1 MPENDKKTVNK
12 APRVINKS
20 GTLKMEDKVAETKQV
35 RDISGKRMNRRNRRD
50 RVRADAGPK
59 EFDEM
64 TIEVTR
70 VSRTV
75 AGGRR
80 MRFKALVAVGNH
92 KNKVG
97 IGVAKGNDVTT
108 AVSKASRKAKKS
120 MITFNMNGETICH
133 ETRTKVTGA
142 DVLMK
147 PAAPG
152 TGIIAGGTVRSIMG
166 LTGVKNLISKSL
178 GSTNKVNIAYAVIEG
193 LRAQVPRKDWVAY
206 EGKPMLIKQVVA
218 EKKAEIRAKA
228 EAKKAEAKKVVATKK
243 TEVKKTVDAKKAEV
257 KEKVATK
264 KAEVK
269 EKVEAKKAEVKA
281 KVEAKKAETK
291 AKVEAVK
298 AETKAKVEATKA
310 ETKAKVEAA
319 KAKAKATA
327 KKSTKKEDK

>member
-1 MPENDKKTVNK
+1 MVDTDKNK

-20 GTLKMEDKVAETKQV
+20 GTLKMEDKIAATKQT
-35 RDISGKRMNRRNRRD
+35 RDISGRRMGRRNRRD
-50 RVRADAGPK
+50 RSRAEVGPK
-59 EFDEM
+59 EFEEI
-64 TIEVTR
+64 TIAVDR

-108 AVSKASRKAKKS
+108 AVAKASRKAKKS
-120 MITFNMNGETICH
+120 MVEFNMNGETICH

-166 LTGVKNLISKSL
+166 LTAVKNLISKSL

-206 EGKPMLIKQVVA
+206 EGKSMPKKKVA
-218 EKKAEIRAKA
+218 E
-228 EAKKAEAKKVVATKK
+228 
-243 TEVKKTVDAKKAEV
+243 AKKAEV
-257 KEKVATK
+257 KEKVETK
-264 KAEVK
+264 KAK
-269 EKVEAKKAEVKA
+269 IK
-281 KVEAKKAETK
+281 
-291 AKVEAVK
+291 EAVK
-298 AETKAKVEATKA
+298 AKKT
-310 ETKAKVEAA
+310 AA
-319 KAKAKATA
+319 KKSTTKKATA
-327 KKSTKKEDK
+327 KKEDK

>member
-1 MPENDKKTVNK
+1 MPETEKK

-20 GTLKMEDKVAETKQV
+20 GTLKMDDKVAATKEV
-35 RDISGKRMNRRNRRD
+35 RDIAGKKMDRKNRRD
-50 RVRADAGPK
+50 RVKADVAPK
-59 EFDEM
+59 EYDEI
-64 TIEVTR
+64 TIAVDR

-80 MRFKALVAVGNH
+80 MRFKALVAIGNH

-108 AVSKASRKAKKS
+108 AVAKATSKAKKT

-193 LRAQVPRKDWVAY
+193 LRQQVPR
-206 EGKPMLIKQVVA
+206 A
-218 EKKAEIRAKA
+218 EWTGNAG
-228 EAKKAEAKKVVATKK
+228 
-243 TEVKKTVDAKKAEV
+243 KKAEV
-257 KEKVATK
+257 K
-264 KAEVK
+264 
-269 EKVEAKKAEVKA
+269 VEKAEVKA
-281 KVEAKKAETK
+281 EKPKAEAKEPVKAEK
-291 AKVEAVK
+291 PAKVEK
-298 AETKAKVEATKA
+298 IAKPV
-310 ETKAKVEAA
+310 
-319 KAKAKATA
+319 A
-327 KKSTKKEDK
+327 KKSAVKKPATKKTVAKKPAKKETK